1 MSIESEFA
9 IKLSDWWSGYGFIP
23 LTILITIFI
32 IWVVLIFK
40 RTMQNTFFTK
50 PKIEPEIK
58 PERKVIM
65 TVERVA
71 KAIEEAKRFIEKA
84 QAAQAW
90 MRLNDTSGI
99 GIGGAATGACCRASM
114 DLSRALIELRKGTRE

>member
-9 IKLSDWWSGYGFIP
+9 ARLSVWWFGYGFIP
-23 LTILITIFI
+23 VTILVTVFI
-32 IWVVLIFK
+32 IWSVLIFK
-40 RTMQNTFFTK
+40 RTIQNTFFRK

-65 TVERVA
+65 TVERIA

-84 QAAQAW
+84 KIAQQW
-90 MRLNDTSGI
+90 LEKNDPSGVGI
-99 GIGGAATGACCRASM
+99 GNPTTGACGRASM
-114 DLSRALIELRKGTRE
+114 DLSRALIELRKGARR